1 MSLAYISKLAVLT
14 ASTALLSQLRK
25 GERFVILL
33 SAKVYEDLL
42 ENVMKRFVKF
52 LTLTAFFFMMTLNL

>member
-25 GERFVILL
+25 GETFVILL
-33 SAKVYEDLL
+33 SAKAYEDLL
-42 ENVMKRFVKF
+42 ENVMKIFVKF